1 MTLEQNHKRKR
12 LYGKIATEEEIAKEN
27 ARLLLGDPKHGIMPK
42 SPKEICLILS
52 YASRQTHYFYR
63 QKAVDYGFLAL
74 DNNKRPILPAKTPQ
88 SQFKKFTKDNK
99 LVDTPLGMEW
109 VQNMFT
115 RKQGKP
121 IKVWKTRL
129 TNFSNFCNT
138 LEINPET
145 MLIDLET
152 SDRYATAFLKL
163 YQEGKAKINYQ
174 KDPSESDI
182 QKVAYVYAQAYRDFM
197 NFHGLPYPKNY
208 GGVSSQKVIGH
219 GQYADVKLTTE
230 ELETAKQYLIKKYGV
245 CSDEFRFFMMGV
257 ASCGRHGAVFPMK
270 LDYEIT
276 EFEGKKCYVFKIFE
290 SKTEHIKGGMMD
302 KYVTDGDLQKSIDDL
317 KSKGINRLNEE
328 LLPKKK
334 LDAKIRE
341 ALQDLYRFLGK
352 ETVHDGYFM
361 KHWFHVLR
369 HVGAHYWLR
378 ITEYNH
384 SVVAIVGGWKIVQ
397 ELIDSYGAT
406 PHDIVLKKIFG
417 K

>member
-1 MTLEQNHKRKR
+1 MTMIQNHKRKR
-12 LYGKIATEEEIAKEN
+12 LYGKIASEEEIAKEN
-27 ARLLLGDPKHGIMPK
+27 ARLLLGDPKHGLMPK
-42 SPKEICLILS
+42 TVKEICATLS
-52 YASRQTHYFYR
+52 YASRETHYFYR
-63 QKAVDYGFLAL
+63 RKAVEYGFLAL
-74 DNNKRPILPAKTPQ
+74 DENNKPILPAKTPQ
-88 SQFKKFTKDNK
+88 TQFKKFTEDNK

-129 TNFSNFCNT
+129 TNFTNFCNT

-163 YQEGKAKINYQ
+163 YQEGKAKIKYQ

-182 QKVAYVYAQAYRDFM
+182 QKVAYVYSQAYRDFM
-197 NFHGLPYPKNY
+197 NFHGLPYPKGY
-208 GGVSSQKVIGH
+208 GGVSSQKVVGH
-219 GQYADVKLTTE
+219 GQYADVKLSDE
-230 ELETAKQYLIKKYGV
+230 EIQRSKEYLIKKYGI

-257 ASCGRHGAVFPMK
+257 LSCGRHGAVFGMT

-276 EFEGKKCYVFKIFE
+276 EFEGEKCYVFKIFE
-290 SKTEHIKGGMMD
+290 SKTEHINKGMND
-302 KYVTDGDLQKSIDDL
+302 KFVIDLDLQKSIDDL

-328 LLPKKK
+328 ELSKKA
-334 LDAKIRE
+334 LDTKIRV
-341 ALQDLYRFLGK
+341 ALQDLYVYLGK
-352 ETVHDGYFM
+352 DTIHDGYFM

-384 SVVAIVGGWKIVQ
+384 SVVALVGGWKIVQ

>member
-1 MTLEQNHKRKR
+1 MSQIQDHKRKR
-12 LYGKIATEEEIAKEN
+12 LYGKIATEKEIAKEN
-27 ARLLLGDPKHGIMPK
+27 ARLLLGDPKHGLMPK
-42 SPKEICLILS
+42 SPKEICATLS

-63 QKAVDYGFLAL
+63 AKAVEYGFLAL
-74 DNNKRPILPAKTPQ
+74 DENKKPILPAKTPQ

-115 RKQGKP
+115 RKGGKP

-163 YQEGKAKINYQ
+163 YQEGKAKIRYL

-208 GGVSSQKVIGH
+208 GGVSSQKVVGH
-219 GQYADVKLTTE
+219 GQYADVKLSDE
-230 ELETAKQYLIKKYGV
+230 EIQKAKKYLIEKYGI

-257 ASCGRHGAVFPMK
+257 ESCGRHGAVFPMT

-276 EFEGKKCYVFKIFE
+276 EYEGKQCYVFKIFE

-302 KYVTDGDLQKSIDDL
+302 KYVTDPELQSSIDDL
-317 KSKGINRLNEE
+317 KKKGINRLNEE
-328 LLPKKK
+328 ELPKKR
-334 LDAKIRE
+334 LDNKIRS
-341 ALQDLYRFLGK
+341 ALHDLYIYLGK
-352 ETVHDGYFM
+352 ETIHDGYFM

-378 ITEYNH
+378 KTEYNH
-384 SVVAIVGGWKIVQ
+384 SVVALVGGWKIVQ

-406 PHDIVLKKIFG
+406 PHEIVMKKIFG

>member
-1 MTLEQNHKRKR
+1 MQQTTKRKR

-27 ARLLLGDPKHGIMPK
+27 ARLLLGDPKHGLMPK
-42 SPKEICLILS
+42 TVKEICATLS
-52 YASRQTHYFYR
+52 YASRETHYFYR
-63 QKAVDYGFLAL
+63 RKAVEFGFLAL
-74 DNNKRPILPAKTPQ
+74 DENQKPILPAKTPQ
-88 SQFKKFTKDNK
+88 TQFKKFTDQNK

-115 RKQGKP
+115 RKGGKP

-129 TNFSNFCNT
+129 TNFTNFCNT

-145 MLIDLET
+145 MLVDLET

-163 YQEGKAKINYQ
+163 YQEGKAKIRYT
-174 KDPSESDI
+174 KDPSLSDI
-182 QKVAYVYAQAYRDFM
+182 QKVAYVYSQAYRDFM

-208 GGVSSQKVIGH
+208 GGVSSQKVVGH
-219 GQYADVKLTTE
+219 GQYADVKLTE
-230 ELETAKQYLIKKYGV
+230 IELESAKQYLITKYGI

-257 ASCGRHGAVFPMK
+257 QSCGRHGAVFPMT

-290 SKTEHIKGGMMD
+290 SKTEHIKKGMMD
-302 KYVTDGDLQKSIDDL
+302 KFVVDEDLQKSIDDL
-317 KSKGINRLNEE
+317 KKKGINRLNEKE
-328 LLPKKK
+328 MPRHQ
-334 LDAKIRE
+334 LDLKIRT
-341 ALQDLYRFLGK
+341 ALLDLYKFLGK

-378 ITEYNH
+378 KTEYNH
-384 SVVAIVGGWKIVQ
+384 GVVAIVGGW
-397 ELIDSYGAT
+397 
-406 PHDIVLKKIFG
+406 
-417 K
+417 